1 MLNKKTIDD
10 IDVKGK
16 VVLLRCDFN
25 VPMKD
30 GKITD
35 DTRIVAALPTIAK
48 LSGDGGR
55 VMICS
60 HLGKPKGTVKE
71 ELTLAPVA
79 QRLSELLGQEV
90 LFLKDN
96 EVVGAHATWFKSNMV
111 EGQVVLLEN
120 TRFRPEEEKNED
132 SFSKELASL
141 CDVYVNDAFG
151 TAHRAHCSTAG
162 VAKFV
167 KESAIGYLIEKEI
180 KFLGNALDDPVRPL
194 AAILGGSKVSS
205 KISVIDRLLE
215 KVDILIIGGGMAYTF
230 IKAKGGKIGKSL
242 VEEDY
247 LEYAVN
253 MEKKAAEKG
262 VKLLLPVDT
271 VIASE
276 LSNDV
281 PYETVD
287 IMNIPDDKM
296 GVDIGEKSIQ
306 LFEEALKDV
315 KTVIWNGPMGVFE
328 VPHFAEG
335 TKQIAKTL
343 ADMDD
348 AITIIGGGD
357 SAAAVNE
364 LGYGDKMT
372 LISTGGGASLEFLEG
387 KELPGITAIQDK

>member
-90 LFLKDN
+90 LFLKDD

-111 EGQVVLLEN
+111 EEQVVLLEN

-132 SFSKELASL
+132 KFSQELASL

-180 KFLGNALDDPVRPL
+180 QFLGNALDDPVRPL

-242 VEEDY
+242 VEDDY

-281 PYETVD
+281 PYETID

-343 ADMDD
+343 AEMD

>member
-60 HLGKPKGTVKE
+60 HLGKPKGEVKE

-79 QRLSELLGQEV
+79 ERLSELLGQEV

-96 EVVGAHATWFKSNMV
+96 EVVGAHATWFKSHMV

-306 LFEEALKDV
+306 LFEDALKDV

>member
-35 DTRIVAALPTIAK
+35 DNRIMAALPTIAK

-60 HLGKPKGTVKE
+60 HLGKPKGQVKE

-79 QRLSELLGQEV
+79 ERLSELLGQEV
-90 LFLKDN
+90 LFLKDDD
-96 EVVGAHATWFKSNMV
+96 VVGVHAKWFKTNMV

-132 SFSKELASL
+132 SFSQELASL

-167 KESAIGYLIEKEI
+167 KESAVGYLIEKEI
-180 KFLGNALDDPVRPL
+180 KYLGNALDDPERPF
-194 AAILGGSKVSS
+194 AVILGGSKVSS
-205 KISVIDRLLE
+205 KISVIDNLLE
-215 KVDILIIGGGMAYTF
+215 KADILIIGGGMAYTF

-242 VEEDY
+242 LEEDY
-247 LEYAVN
+247 LDYANEMV
-253 MEKKAAEKG
+253 KKAEEKG
-262 VKLLLPVDT
+262 VKLLLPIDT

-276 LSNDV
+276 ISNDV
-281 PYETVD
+281 PFETVD
-287 IMNIPDDKM
+287 IMDIPDDM
-296 GVDIGEKSIQ
+296 IGVDIGKKSIQ
-306 LFEEALKDV
+306 LFADALKEA

-328 VPHFAEG
+328 IPNFANG
-335 TKQIAKTL
+335 TKKIAEVL
-343 ADMDD
+343 ADLD
-348 AITIIGGGD
+348 ATTIVGGGD

>member
-35 DTRIVAALPTIAK
+35 DNRIVAALPTIAK

-60 HLGKPKGTVKE
+60 HLGKPKGQVKE

-79 QRLSELLGQEV
+79 ERLSELLGQEV
-90 LFLKDN
+90 LFLKDD
-96 EVVGAHATWFKSNMV
+96 EVVGAHATWFRSNMV

-132 SFSKELASL
+132 NFSQELASL

-162 VAKFV
+162 VAKYV
-167 KESAIGYLIEKEI
+167 KESAVGYLMEKEI
-180 KFLGNALDDPVRPL
+180 QYLGNALDDPKRPF
-194 AAILGGSKVSS
+194 AVILGGSKVSS
-205 KISVIDRLLE
+205 KISVIDNLLE
-215 KVDILIIGGGMAYTF
+215 KADILIIGGGMAYTF

-242 VEEDY
+242 LEEDY
-247 LEYAVN
+247 LDYANDMV
-253 MEKKAAEKG
+253 KKAEEKG
-262 VKLLLPVDT
+262 VKLLLPIDT
-271 VIASE
+271 VIAPE
-276 LSNDV
+276 ISNDV
-281 PYETVD
+281 PFETVD
-287 IMNIPDDKM
+287 IMDIPDDM
-296 GVDIGEKSIQ
+296 IGVDIGEKSVQ
-306 LFEEALKDV
+306 LFADALKDA

-328 VPHFAEG
+328 VPNFANG
-335 TKQIAKTL
+335 TKQIAEVL
-343 ADMDD
+343 AGLD
-348 AITIIGGGD
+348 AITIVGGGD
-357 SAAAVNE
+357 SAAAVSE
-364 LGYGDKMT
+364 LGYGDQMT
-372 LISTGGGASLEFLEG
+372 WISTGGGASLEFLEG

>member
-60 HLGKPKGTVKE
+60 HLGKPKGTVQE
-71 ELTLAPVA
+71 DLSLAPVA
-79 QRLSELLGQEV
+79 VRLSELLGQEV
-90 LFLKDN
+90 LFLKDD

-132 SFSKELASL
+132 NFSQELASL

-162 VAKFV
+162 VAKYV
-167 KESAIGYLIEKEI
+167 KETAIGYLMEKEI
-180 KFLGNALDDPVRPL
+180 QFLGNALDEPVRPL

-230 IKAKGGKIGKSL
+230 IKAKGGEIGKSL
-242 VEEDY
+242 LEEDY

-253 MEKKAAEKG
+253 MEKKAAEKN

-271 VIASE
+271 VIAPE
-276 LSNDV
+276 ISNDV
-281 PYETVD
+281 PFETVD
-287 IMNIPDDKM
+287 IMNIPADQI

-306 LFEEALKDV
+306 LFKDALKDV

-328 VPHFAEG
+328 VPNFAEG

-343 ADMDD
+343 AEMKD

-364 LGYGDKMT
+364 LGFGDKMT

-387 KELPGITAIQDK
+387 KELPGITAIEDK

>member
-96 EVVGAHATWFKSNMV
+96 EVVGAHATWIKSNMV

-306 LFEEALKDV
+306 LFEDALKDV

>member
-35 DTRIVAALPTIAK
+35 DNRIVAALPTIAK

-60 HLGKPKGTVKE
+60 HLGKPKGQVKE

-79 QRLSELLGQEV
+79 ERLSELLGQEV
-90 LFLKDN
+90 LFLKDD
-96 EVVGAHATWFKSNMV
+96 EVVGAHATWFRSNMV

-132 SFSKELASL
+132 NFSQELASL

-162 VAKFV
+162 VAKYV
-167 KESAIGYLIEKEI
+167 KESAVGYLMEKEI
-180 KFLGNALDDPVRPL
+180 QYLGNALDDPKRPF
-194 AAILGGSKVSS
+194 AVILGGSKVSS
-205 KISVIDRLLE
+205 KISVIDNLLE
-215 KVDILIIGGGMAYTF
+215 KADILIIGGGMAYTF

-242 VEEDY
+242 LEEDY
-247 LEYAVN
+247 LDYANDMV
-253 MEKKAAEKG
+253 KKAEEKG
-262 VKLLLPVDT
+262 VKLLLPIDT
-271 VIASE
+271 VIAPE
-276 LSNDV
+276 ISNDV
-281 PYETVD
+281 PFETVD
-287 IMNIPDDKM
+287 IMDIPDDKI
-296 GVDIGEKSIQ
+296 GVDIGEKSVQ
-306 LFEEALKDV
+306 LFADALKDA

-328 VPHFAEG
+328 VPNFANG
-335 TKQIAKTL
+335 TKQIAEVL
-343 ADMDD
+343 AGLD
-348 AITIIGGGD
+348 AITIVGGGD
-357 SAAAVNE
+357 SAAAVSE
-364 LGYGDKMT
+364 LGYGDQMT
-372 LISTGGGASLEFLEG
+372 WISTGGGASLEFLEG

>member
-60 HLGKPKGTVKE
+60 HLGKPKGEVKE

-79 QRLSELLGQEV
+79 ERLSELLGQEV

-96 EVVGAHATWFKSNMV
+96 EVVGAHATWFKSHMV

-180 KFLGNALDDPVRPL
+180 KFLGNALDEPVRPL

-306 LFEEALKDV
+306 LFEDALKDV

>member
-343 ADMDD
+343 AEMD

-387 KELPGITAIQDK
+387 KELPGITAIQNK

>member
-60 HLGKPKGTVKE
+60 HLGKPKGEVKE

-79 QRLSELLGQEV
+79 ERLSELLGQEV

-96 EVVGAHATWFKSNMV
+96 EVVGEHAKWFKTNMV

-132 SFSKELASL
+132 NFSQELASL

-162 VAKFV
+162 VAKYV
-167 KESAIGYLIEKEI
+167 KETAIGYLMEKEI
-180 KFLGNALDDPVRPL
+180 QFLGNALEEPVRPL

-247 LEYAVN
+247 LDYAVN
-253 MEKKAAEKG
+253 MEKKAAEKN

-271 VIASE
+271 VIAPE
-276 LSNDV
+276 IYNDV
-281 PYETVD
+281 PFETVD
-287 IMNIPDDKM
+287 IMDIPDDQM
-296 GVDIGEKSIQ
+296 GVDIGEKSIEM
-306 LFEEALKDV
+306 FKDALKDV

-335 TKQIAKTL
+335 TRQIAKTL
-343 ADMDD
+343 AELED

-364 LGYGDKMT
+364 LGFGDKMT

>member
-90 LFLKDN
+90 LFLKDD

-132 SFSKELASL
+132 SFSQELASL

-343 ADMDD
+343 AEMD

>member
-90 LFLKDN
+90 LFLKDD

-132 SFSKELASL
+132 SFSQELASL

-242 VEEDY
+242 VEDDY

-343 ADMDD
+343 AEMD

-372 LISTGGGASLEFLEG
+372 LISTGGGASLESDE
-387 KELPGITAIQDK
+387 

>member
-90 LFLKDN
+90 LFLKDD

-132 SFSKELASL
+132 NFSQELASL

-215 KVDILIIGGGMAYTF
+215 KVDILIIGGGMAYT
-230 IKAKGGKIGKSL
+230 L
-242 VEEDY
+242 
-247 LEYAVN
+247 
-253 MEKKAAEKG
+253 
-262 VKLLLPVDT
+262 
-271 VIASE
+271 
-276 LSNDV
+276 
-281 PYETVD
+281 
-287 IMNIPDDKM
+287 
-296 GVDIGEKSIQ
+296 
-306 LFEEALKDV
+306 
-315 KTVIWNGPMGVFE
+315 
-328 VPHFAEG
+328 
-335 TKQIAKTL
+335 
-343 ADMDD
+343 
-348 AITIIGGGD
+348 
-357 SAAAVNE
+357 
-364 LGYGDKMT
+364 
-372 LISTGGGASLEFLEG
+372 
-387 KELPGITAIQDK
+387 

>member
-90 LFLKDN
+90 LFLKDD

-132 SFSKELASL
+132 NFSQELASL

-180 KFLGNALDDPVRPL
+180 QFLGNALDDPVRPL

-242 VEEDY
+242 VEDDY

-343 ADMDD
+343 AEMD

>member
-60 HLGKPKGTVKE
+60 HLGKPKGEVKE

-96 EVVGAHATWFKSNMV
+96 EVVGEHAKWFKTNMA

-132 SFSKELASL
+132 NFSQELASL

-180 KFLGNALDDPVRPL
+180 QFLGNALEDPVRPL

-253 MEKKAAEKG
+253 MEKKAEEKN

-271 VIASE
+271 VIAPE
-276 LSNDV
+276 ISNDV
-281 PYETVD
+281 PFETVD
-287 IMNIPDDKM
+287 IMDIPDDQM

-306 LFEEALKDV
+306 MFEDALKGV

-328 VPHFAEG
+328 VPNFAEG

-343 ADMDD
+343 AEMED